1 MSFFDFFRSSRAK
14 SRRCDESF
22 EEYAARVQADFEAH
36 DFLGKAAV
44 ARNEAKAAIAE
55 GRFDDAWRKYH
66 DEKQHFLNHAARCN
80 FTPEQ
85 TLALDG
91 TVSRSLANVLRLEK
105 QHRDAFVHIVYWVAS
120 SEIETKEQ
128 GQKLRA
134 YFNRCKYQQQNLDD
148 VRALIDQ
155 LRPLADFRAIQVAV
169 AAWS

>member
-1 MSFFDFFRSSRAK
+1 MSFFDFFRSTRPK
-14 SRRCDESF
+14 SRGCDESF
-22 EEYAARVQADFEAH
+22 EKYAARVQTDFEAH
-36 DFLGKAAV
+36 DYLGKAAV
-44 ARNEAKAAIAE
+44 ARSEAKAAIVE

-66 DEKQHFLNHAARCN
+66 EEKQHFLNHAGRCN

-91 TVSRSLANVLRLEK
+91 TVSKSLANVLRIEK
-105 QHRDAFVHIVYWVAS
+105 RHRDAFVHIVYWVAS

-134 YFNRCKYQQQNLDD
+134 YFNRCKYQHRSLND

-155 LRPLADFRAIQVAV
+155 LRPLPDFRAIQETF
-169 AAWS
+169 AAWD